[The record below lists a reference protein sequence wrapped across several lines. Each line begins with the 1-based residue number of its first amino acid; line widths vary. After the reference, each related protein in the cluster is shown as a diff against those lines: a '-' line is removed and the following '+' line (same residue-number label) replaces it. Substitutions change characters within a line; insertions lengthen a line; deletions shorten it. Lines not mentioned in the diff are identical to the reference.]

1 MINLHTS
8 LGKMGK
14 TMAFFGATGALV
26 CQPFRPLV
34 FVGESMAPTYRS
46 GEIAITVPTNGK
58 FKRGDVVIID
68 MPDGPIVKRVAHLPG
83 EEVTQ
88 VLLDGE
94 WSDLTEVTEPLPEK
108 IDGRRYRKYRIP
120 AGELYVL
127 GDNRP
132 VSLDS
137 REFGPVPVE
146 QVMRK
151 IMTPREAGRVGH

>member
-1 MINLHTS
+1 
-8 LGKMGK
+8 MGK

-58 FKRGDVVIID
+58 FQRGDVVIID

-83 EEVTQ
+83 EEIIQ
-88 VLLDGE
+88 VRLDDE

-108 IDGRRYRKYRIP
+108 IDGRRYRKYRISE
-120 AGELYVL
+120 GELYVL

-137 REFGPVPVE
+137 RDFGPVSMDLVT
-146 QVMRK
+146 RK
-151 IMTPREAGRVGH
+151 IMTPRVAARR